1 MDERERGV
9 EENYSNQ
16 TGHEAVPER
25 PALPAFDEESIHRA
39 RPAVPLSEVPARRSS
54 WPLSTLLLLLIA
66 GVAGGAIALFVVT
79 QYLRRSA
86 TTSPPVVATAPPT
99 TQATAPAPSPNTAP
113 INDPSQTNAAPAD
126 DQNRSDR
133 QESATVEPAEA
144 NNRSN
149 NSETREDERAGAK
162 IDQNV
167 AQENGREVEAER
179 VAGEE
184 PARDDETSEA
194 DPRRSLRSAFD
205 SWIASTN
212 ARDIDRQMEL
222 YGRRVNAFYL
232 TRNASRRD
240 VRAEKT
246 QLFGRAETVDVRAGE
261 PEIKFGSNGKTA
273 TMRFRKDY
281 VIAGG
286 GQNRR
291 GAVLQELRWRL
302 TRNGWK
308 IISERDLRVLH

>member
-1 MDERERGV
+1 MDERERSI

-16 TGHEAVPER
+16 TGYEAAPER
-25 PALPAFDEESIHRA
+25 PASPAFDEESIHRA
-39 RPAVPLSEVPARRSS
+39 QPAVPLSEVPARRAT
-54 WPLSTLLLLLIA
+54 WPLSTVLLLLIA

-79 QYLRRSA
+79 QYLRRSVN
-86 TTSPPVVATAPPT
+86 TSPPAAT
-99 TQATAPAPSPNTAP
+99 TAP
-113 INDPSQTNAAPAD
+113 INDPSQTNATPANEQTRRD
-126 DQNRSDR
+126 GQS
-133 QESATVEPAEA
+133 SATIEPAKADNRLNNPEA
-144 NNRSN
+144 
-149 NSETREDERAGAK
+149 REDKRDGAQ

-167 AQENGREVEAER
+167 AQENSGESEAER

-184 PARDDETSEA
+184 PAHGDEANEA

-240 VRAEKT
+240 VRAEKA
-246 QLFGRAETVDVRAGE
+246 QLFGRAETVEVRAGE
-261 PEIKFGSNGKTA
+261 PKIKFGVDNKTA
-273 TMRFRKDY
+273 TMHFRKDY

-302 TRNGWK
+302 TGNGWK
-308 IISERDLRVLH
+308 IISERDLRVLR

>member
-1 MDERERGV
+1 MDERERSV

-16 TGHEAVPER
+16 TGYETAPER
-25 PALPAFDEESIHRA
+25 PASPAFDEESIHRA
-39 RPAVPLSEVPARRSS
+39 RPAVPLGEAPARRAS
-54 WPLSTLLLLLIA
+54 WSLSTLLLLLIA
-66 GVAGGAIALFVVT
+66 GVAGGAIALFAVT
-79 QYLRRSA
+79 QYLRRSVN
-86 TTSPPVVATAPPT
+86 TSPPAAT
-99 TQATAPAPSPNTAP
+99 TAP
-113 INDPSQTNAAPAD
+113 INDSSQTSAVPAKE
-126 DQNRSDR
+126 QSRSDE
-133 QESATVEPAEA
+133 QGSAAVEPAEA
-144 NNRSN
+144 NHSP
-149 NSETREDERAGAK
+149 EARENEHAGAK

-167 AQENGREVEAER
+167 AQENDREVEAER

-184 PARDDETSEA
+184 PARGDEANEA

-246 QLFGRAETVDVRAGE
+246 HLYGRAETVDVRAGE
-261 PEIKFGSNGKTA
+261 PEIKFGVDNKTA

-286 GQNRR
+286 GQSRR

-308 IISERDLRVLH
+308 IISERDLRVLR